1 VFIFSRKRLLWA
13 LLSLVAAI
21 SLLSLNQAL
30 AQPLSVRVDRWL
42 GLRQMG
48 GTVTLVQAANT
59 RVARVG
65 DRLRAVGDGI
75 RTAPASTATLEVDTG
90 IGFIDVS
97 ENTDIRIQA
106 LAVAPDNG
114 RITRL
119 QVIQRQAR
127 LRLRPFTN
135 RGSEL
140 ELQTPAGT
148 AAVRGTEFGVAVQ
161 PDGKM
166 GLATLSGAVET
177 EAQGQQV
184 HVPGGYQNLIFP
196 GEPPTTPEPIRD
208 NTEISYQ
215 LEYFFQGST
224 RFVRLIGRVDPVNTV
239 FIGNQPQPIDRNGE
253 FSLPLLA
260 TARLTLDVTVV
271 TPLGTRTTHAL
282 RLL

>member
-1 VFIFSRKRLLWA
+1 MFIFPRKRLFGI
-13 LLSLVAAI
+13 LLSLLATTVFFN
-21 SLLSLNQAL
+21 LHQTL

-42 GLRQMG
+42 SIRQMG
-48 GTVTLVQAANT
+48 GTVTLVQPAGNRT
-59 RVARVG
+59 ARVG
-65 DRLRAVGDGI
+65 DRLQGVGDGV
-75 RTAPASTATLEVDTG
+75 RTAPNSTATLEIDTG

-119 QVIQRQAR
+119 RVVQGQAR

-135 RGSEL
+135 PGTEF

-161 PDGKM
+161 PDGKI

-177 EAQGQQV
+177 AAQGQRV
-184 HVPGGYQNLIFP
+184 SVPGGYQNLVFP
-196 GEPPTTPEPIRD
+196 GDPPTRPVPIQN
-208 NTEISYQ
+208 NTELSYRS
-215 LEYFFQGST
+215 EYLFQGPT
-224 RFVRLIGRVDPVNTV
+224 RFIRLIGRVDPVNAV
-239 FIGNQPQPIDRNGE
+239 FINDQLQLVGRNGE
-253 FSLPLLA
+253 FSLTLVA